1 MTWMLTVSGRPFDL
15 VNPTCQEV
23 DFGEIAHALAR
34 LNRYSG
40 NAATEVSVG
49 LHLLIGLDLCPTA
62 ALRAHWL
69 LHDGHESRIGDETRP
84 VIDATRA
91 VARELYDA
99 ETADRID
106 AVRAELRA
114 RHDAAIYTAA
124 GLVFPDPLTLQAL
137 ALIDLRTLA
146 TERRDFLRR
155 GPKPWRPW
163 PGLDDREP
171 PIAPG
176 PRVWRPLP
184 PVEVETRLV
193 SAFRTHLPALAQG
206 RRAS

>member
-1 MTWMLTVSGRPFDL
+1 MTWIPTVSGRAIDL
-15 VNPTCQEV
+15 VHPTAGEV

-40 NAATEVSVG
+40 NAALEVSVG

-62 ALRAHWL
+62 TLRAHWL
-69 LHDGHESRIGDETRP
+69 LHDGHESRLGDETRP
-84 VIDATRA
+84 VRTATRA
-91 VARELYDA
+91 VAEQMFDS
-99 ETADRID
+99 ETADRIE

-114 RHDAAIYTAA
+114 RHDVAIYTAA
-124 GLVFPDPLTLQAL
+124 GLSFPDALTRA
-137 ALIDLRTLA
+137 AIDLIDLRALA

-155 GPKPWRPW
+155 GSNPRPW
-163 PGLDDREP
+163 SGLDDREP
-171 PIAPG
+171 PILPAT
-176 PRVWRPLP
+176 RVWRPLP

-193 SAFRTHLPALAQG
+193 AAFRTHLPALALG